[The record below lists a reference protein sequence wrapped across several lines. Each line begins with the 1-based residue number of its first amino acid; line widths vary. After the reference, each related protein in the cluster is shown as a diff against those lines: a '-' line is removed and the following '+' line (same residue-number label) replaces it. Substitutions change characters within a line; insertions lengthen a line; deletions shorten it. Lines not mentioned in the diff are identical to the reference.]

1 MRSFYAASCTG
12 QYSSAPDGVLRVF
25 SADESVAYDYPV
37 TTLDEIIK
45 ATGDLSVAEKQ
56 QLVASL
62 LVSLRKTDGELPP
75 PRLSSPDEIAA
86 MLAEVELTESVLLI
100 P

>member
-1 MRSFYAASCTG
+1 MFA
-12 QYSSAPDGVLRVF
+12 
-25 SADESVAYDYPV
+25 ADESVAYNYPV

-45 ATGDLSVAEKQ
+45 AAGDLSVAEKQ

-86 MLAEVELTESVLLI
+86 LLAEDELTESMVMEDVRWGLHG
-100 P
+100 

>member
-25 SADESVAYDYPV
+25 AADESVAYDYPV

-62 LVSLRKTDGELPP
+62 LFRCARLTVSFRRRVFLLPQKSRPCWPKT
-75 PRLSSPDEIAA
+75 S
-86 MLAEVELTESVLLI
+86 
-100 P
+100 

>member
-1 MRSFYAASCTG
+1 
-12 QYSSAPDGVLRVF
+12 
-25 SADESVAYDYPV
+25 
-37 TTLDEIIK
+37 
-45 ATGDLSVAEKQ
+45 
-56 QLVASL
+56 
-62 LVSLRKTDGELPP
+62 LRKTDGELPP